1 MHQIKYDCDIYIFCS
16 LNKQKNELTICGYI
30 GKKELLKVATLIKKG
45 TIRTL
50 KDGTTFPLK
59 TSNFEIKN
67 TDLKNIENLFYYFLA
82 QLLNHCYLLDKK

>member
-1 MHQIKYDCDIYIFCS
+1 
-16 LNKQKNELTICGYI
+16 
-30 GKKELLKVATLIKKG
+30 LLKVATLIKKG

-67 TDLKNIENLFYYFLA
+67 TDLKNIEKLFYYLP
-82 QLLNHCYLLDKK
+82 KI